1 MTQLYP
7 IHFWPIY
14 KEKVWGG
21 MGLSRQFGRQLPSD
35 NVGESWEIAAHAHGT
50 SVVANGPLQGKNLVE
65 LMALYGREL
74 IGTALP
80 QSNLKEFPLL
90 LKIIDAHDYLSVQVH
105 PDDEYAADHEVGEP
119 GKWEAWYVVAAE
131 PGAEIIYGL
140 DPRTTRDDLRQA
152 IDQGAF
158 EQLLRRVPVQA
169 GDIFDVPAGVVHALG
184 KGVMVAE
191 IQQNS
196 DTVYRLYDWDR
207 PGDDGNPR
215 PLHIKQAL
223 DVIQFSGQRT
233 GMVPGLT
240 MEISQGV
247 RDIRVA
253 NRYFALEILAV
264 DGTMVEATGGERFH
278 LLTCLEGSFILA
290 GESPSIPHHYTPL
303 QLAPGVSILIP
314 ACLNTYSLVGE
325 GTIMKCYVPD
335 IRANIVEPLSA
346 YGYTLEEITRQIA
359 GLGDYRTSHPSLAG
373 R

>member
-1 MTQLYP
+1 MIQLYP
-7 IHFWPIY
+7 FHFGPIY

-50 SVVANGPLQGKNLVE
+50 SVVANGPLAGKNLQE
-65 LMALYGREL
+65 LMGLYGRDL
-74 IGTALP
+74 MGTALP
-80 QSNLKEFPLL
+80 QSNLEQFPLL

-119 GKWEAWYVVAAE
+119 GKWEAWYVIAAE

-140 DPRTTRDDLRQA
+140 DPRTTREDLRQA
-152 IDQGAF
+152 IDQGSIQQF
-158 EQLLRRVPVQA
+158 LRRVPVQA

-207 PGDDGNPR
+207 LGDDGNPR

-233 GMVPGLT
+233 ETVAGLT
-240 MEISQGV
+240 METVQGV

-253 NRYFALEILAV
+253 NRYFALEMLVI
-264 DGTMVEATGGERFH
+264 DGTMVEATRGERFH
-278 LLTCLEGSFILA
+278 LLTCLEGSFMLA
-290 GESPSIPHHYTPL
+290 SEFTSTNHTPIH
-303 QLAPGVSILIP
+303 LAPGVSILVP
-314 ACLNTYSLVGE
+314 ACVDTYSLLGRGKV
-325 GTIMKCYVPD
+325 MKCYVPD
-335 IRANIVEPLSA
+335 IRSNIVEPLVA
-346 YGYTLEEITRQIA
+346 YGYTQGEITQRIA